1 VRPALVSGG
10 GRWCEDVGALAA
22 SGLTPI
28 GLRAGEAAV
37 ALGVLTL
44 AVLELVVLRVA
55 PAGER
60 PGIGGALVGAAAGA
74 FILVA
79 VLRYHRRAA
88 ARHAA
93 QRLTEALSEDEWFT
107 ARTLEGFPME
117 AVRPLLLG
125 PDAPD
130 LNRLYT
136 AWVFATHGHD
146 AAWIQRN
153 LDLPDEMAHLLI
165 DAAAKRR

>member
-1 VRPALVSGG
+1 MRMAPH
-10 GRWCEDVGALAA
+10 
-22 SGLTPI
+22 P
-28 GLRAGEAAV
+28 RAGEAAA

-55 PAGER
+55 PAGDR
-60 PGIGGALVGAAAGA
+60 PGIGGALVGAAAVA

-79 VLRYHRRAA
+79 VLRCHRRAA

-130 LNRLYT
+130 LNRLHT
-136 AWVFATHGHD
+136 AWVFATNGND
-146 AAWIQRN
+146 AVWMERN
-153 LDLPDEMAHLLI
+153 LDLPGDMARLLV
-165 DAAAKRR
+165 DAARRQT